1 MEVRNQSG
9 KIVFS
14 TLTEFRNAKLSEK
27 CCRHFSVGE
36 TVVAFALA
44 NPFQTKIEEG
54 DDRAALVKWMYQ
66 NTSPSTTYEE
76 YVAAWEKTPDSV
88 FWQALPKKYWANLR
102 TVRSGLV
109 LYIRFV
115 QYWTAD
121 WYVHYVLGTENF
133 ILPESTFRRGISPYL
148 KPSRQ
153 IIVVPD
159 ELFDQSFGN
168 KKSSTPSQLPPP
180 AIQPET
186 EVAPTPA
193 QPETVPPVK
202 LPTTEEES
210 LPRRVRLT
218 TPVYIAERS
227 KSFAR
232 DFILPGKKY
241 DLSTRVQDEGVL
253 IFKPDEIEKYFDI
266 TAYHT
271 IALCQKASRV
281 EAIKSYESSGYR
293 LYLDEAG
300 NGMFVV
306 IDSSWTLMLTRFMF
320 RQSASKYATI
330 HAPEFSKAPTEKI
343 LDAFERFLDWTSLE
357 MHHHIWIERVDD
369 ALTPIVKFKFIR
381 K

>member
-1 MEVRNQSG
+1 
-9 KIVFS
+9 
-14 TLTEFRNAKLSEK
+14 
-27 CCRHFSVGE
+27 VGE

-66 NTSPSTTYEE
+66 NTSPATTYEE
-76 YVAAWEKTPDSV
+76 YVTAWEKTPDSV

-121 WYVHYVLGTENF
+121 WYVHYVLGNENF

-159 ELFDQSFGN
+159 ELFDSFGC
-168 KKSSTPSQLPPP
+168 KKPSTPSQLPPL
-180 AIQPET
+180 AIQSEV

-193 QPETVPPVK
+193 QPEAAPPVEMS
-202 LPTTEEES
+202 TTEEET

-227 KSFAR
+227 KSLAC

-253 IFKPDEIEKYFDI
+253 IFKPDEIEKYFDT

-320 RQSASKYATI
+320 RQSVSKYATI

-343 LDAFERFLDWTSLE
+343 LDALEKFLDWTSLE
-357 MHHHIWIERVDD
+357 MHYHVWIERVDD